1 MADTSSIPAGS
12 TTTTRK
18 KAIGWAIALSVLM
31 IVAGLLA
38 MIVPPA
44 AGITVTLFVGWL
56 LMFSGVAHFVYAF
69 HRRRVGKIVWEVLI
83 GILYTLAGIYLVL
96 NPVMGLTSLT
106 LALSI
111 YLIMEAVLEF
121 VLSFQ
126 LRPLPG
132 WGWILMDGIVTLVL
146 AIMIWSS
153 WPASSLW
160 AIGLLVGISMMF
172 SGIARLMNCMATR
185 SLDEAAPSAPA

>member
-1 MADTSSIPAGS
+1 MADTFSMAAGS

-31 IVAGLLA
+31 IVAGVLA
-38 MIVPPA
+38 MVVPPA

-56 LMFSGVAHFVYAF
+56 LVFSGITHFVYAF

-121 VLSFQ
+121 GLSFQ

-185 SLDEAAPSAPA
+185 SLDEAASSLPA